1 VRESAVPRISADPMV
16 LAAKFRGNRFGG
28 LAGPARKAHRVTGG
42 GSSSQLDP
50 QTLQVEVYV
59 YAASRHFTSRR
70 ACC

>member
-1 VRESAVPRISADPMV
+1 MSHQSSQADPASLLRMNQLV
-16 LAAKFRGNRFGG
+16 MGFTASQAIAVAAKLRIAD
-28 LAGPARKAHRVTGG
+28 LIT
-42 GSSSQLDP
+42 